1 MSTPVPFPSNAV
13 TELPDGI
20 VAGTRRYKQAFSLND
35 PDNIKVARLATQA
48 AKKKAKLSKLNS
60 SEKKATNQKS
70 GSKSNHQPS
79 VEEVEDVDNI

>member
-1 MSTPVPFPSNAV
+1 MSTPIPFPSNAV

-20 VAGTRRYKQAFSLND
+20 MAGTCKCKQAFSLND
-35 PDNIKVARLATQA
+35 PDNIEVACLATQA

-70 GSKSNHQPS
+70 GSKSNH
-79 VEEVEDVDNI
+79 